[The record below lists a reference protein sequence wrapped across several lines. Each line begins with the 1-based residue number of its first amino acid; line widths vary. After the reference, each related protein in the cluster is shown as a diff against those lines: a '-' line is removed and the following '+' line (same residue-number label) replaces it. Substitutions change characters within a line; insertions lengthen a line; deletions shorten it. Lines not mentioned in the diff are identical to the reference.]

1 LNDRERGR
9 VWSKG
14 RAPVVTAFL
23 SILTAGCGGSIASSP
38 ESLSLLDPLQPRS
51 QDSAVT
57 ISSAGVAPQVL
68 HLNAPVTV
76 RFTNGDRAAHKLEPA
91 PELQYGD
98 CPEMSQLGTLQPGE
112 TGSVTFSRNVIICA
126 YHDSAGPSD
135 QSFQGLIILH

>member
-9 VWSKG
+9 ARPKG
-14 RAPVVTAFL
+14 RSPVVAALL
-23 SILTAGCGGSIASSP
+23 SILAVGCGSSITSP
-38 ESLSLLDPLQPRS
+38 PETLSLLDPLQPRS

-57 ISSAGVAPQVL
+57 ISSAGVSPQVL
-68 HLNAPVTV
+68 HLNTPVTV

-98 CPEMSQLGTLQPGE
+98 CPEMSQLGTLPPGE
-112 TGSVTFSRNVIICA
+112 TGSVTLSRSGIICA

-135 QSFQGLIILH
+135 PNFQGLIVLH